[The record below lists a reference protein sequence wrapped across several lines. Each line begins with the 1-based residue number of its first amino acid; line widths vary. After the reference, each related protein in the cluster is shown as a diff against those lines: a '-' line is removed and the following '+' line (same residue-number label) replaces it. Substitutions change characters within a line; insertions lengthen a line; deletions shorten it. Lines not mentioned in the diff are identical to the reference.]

1 MGFLDLFRRKVT
13 VRPEEKWDFI
23 SLNDFKSTSIFT
35 PVAYAYLWI
44 SIFISCAVYVV
55 DIFTMVQ
62 LLAFKQQW
70 SSQVQSESLIPVDV
84 SKWIFTVCIIL
95 SAVNLIYEHIRANR
109 AMRSGSVAE
118 SFLDHLAAKLESLRI
133 FGGKGWKRFLVFAA
147 LTESKKG
154 VEYIAL
160 FCYFNFQSW
169 IRVLLCSGPRQVVNA
184 FSLYAFFTSELR
196 IDGQDFGDS
205 VMDFFRKIEAFAEN
219 DYRQAATL
227 SGMCFTLVIWIFSF
241 LSLLL
246 SAVFFVCFL
255 WCYIPRADGGLTG
268 FCERKVNKRL
278 KQIVSAKIN
287 AAMAEEE
294 EKRKKAQMKAAK
306 KKGED
311 RPMTMKATLP
321 NVGASIES
329 RTEKLPEMPSLSRQ
343 DTMATLPAYTSRPS
357 TPGGYELS
365 SIEKR
370 PMPSSRAGT
379 FATQFSGASST
390 SLIGAAAEPARQRG
404 NDVPTVPKIDM
415 NNIPPT
421 RTSTMLSKN
430 SYGSASQ
437 ANFQPRPLARAA
449 TGLSHYDT
457 GSPQSDFQPRPL
469 ARTATGLSNVSS
481 APSQQPSFQPRPL
494 TRAATG
500 MSNIGPGPQSQLQPN
515 QPRPLTRAATGL
527 TNTSAGLQSQANYQ
541 PPRAGTV
548 PLQNNFGPGMQQP
561 PPRAGTVPPRN
572 DFGPAM
578 QQPNSSFA
586 RDYTSSPA
594 PYSNQPAFQ
603 PPARAPTAPP
613 MSYSN
618 NNYRDIAPK
627 PIERTYTGD
636 IGNQNQYDNFS
647 RDSQVSQI
655 NNPYGGL
662 SGQMSNGYDH
672 DGYGG
677 GYGQGNYGQDIYGQQ
692 GYGQNGPSHDN
703 YGHDSYGYPTQN
715 NSHMPPR
722 LGSAPPPQTQPGYQP
737 YIPQRN
743 MTAPL
748 EGQPHY
754 HHQQNPSN
762 SSLSSVAELSAELPV
777 ETPSEQH
784 PSARAGSVTSDY
796 LEYMM
801 DGSPSSRKTDAAP
814 KPRNGSVSSQG
825 SGAANQEAKSSGA
838 HSRQGSADS
847 VSRAADAGSKSRSS
861 SRTGSIAS
869 SVGSS
874 GPHQRQGSAGSVAST
889 ASRRDPEDTTAH
901 ARQASSD
908 RVAATPTP
916 ASRKDYFANNTLAR
930 QASNAAPSRD
940 YLGGNDD
947 DAVRPG
953 SSHSRATS
961 QQQDEDEDDYFG
973 INRALSQRQQKGGT
987 SSDREVD
994 NNDVE
999 DYFGPTT
1006 FGNIFMRTNTAPIA
1020 LDSNSNGDGGIR
1032 PVARTATAPHFLQQQ
1047 QQLPQQQQQQQ
1058 QYISQHREQDEQD
1071 EEDYFSIRP
1080 VAKTVT
1086 APPFLQQQQQLP
1098 QQQQQQQQYIP
1109 QHREQ
1114 DEQDEEDYFS
1124 QPGHQSSYQSS
1135 YNNYNNNVN
1144 NYNATNSNRN
1154 ITANNATGRN
1164 YNNNNN
1170 NNGWNED
1177 IERGDNM
1184 RQMSRDNGSNGGNGG
1199 YGGQGQHGGQGGG
1212 DYDYDGRGYG
1222 GSRW

>member
-13 VRPEEKWDFI
+13 VQMEYKWDFI
-23 SLNDFKSTSIFT
+23 TLNDFKSTSVFT
-35 PVAYAYLWI
+35 PIAYAYLWV
-44 SIFISCAVYVV
+44 SICISCAVYAV

-62 LLAFKQQW
+62 LLAFKKW
-70 SSQVQSESLIPVDV
+70 SSQVQPTSLIPIDV
-84 SKWIFTVCIIL
+84 SKWIFTICIIL

-109 AMRSGSVAE
+109 AMRTGSVAE
-118 SFLDHLAAKLESLRI
+118 SFLDHLAAKLESLRV

-154 VEYIAL
+154 AEYIAL

-184 FSLYAFFTSELR
+184 FTLYSFFTSELQ
-196 IDGQDFGDS
+196 INGKDFGDS
-205 VMDFFRKIEAFAEN
+205 AMDFFRKIEAFAEN

-241 LSLLL
+241 LQLLL
-246 SAVFFVCFL
+246 SGVFFVCFL

-321 NVGASIES
+321 TLPNVGVSIES

-357 TPGGYELS
+357 TPGGYELG

-370 PMPSSRAGT
+370 PMPPSRAGT

-390 SLIGAAAEPARQRG
+390 SLIGAAAEPARQRA

-421 RTSTMLSKN
+421 RTATMLSKN

-437 ANFQPRPLARAA
+437 SNFEPRPLGRAA
-449 TGLSHYDT
+449 TGLSNYDT
-457 GSPQSDFQPRPL
+457 GSSQTDFQPRPPN
-469 ARTATGLSNVSS
+469 RTATGLSNVSS

-527 TNTSAGLQSQANYQ
+527 SNTSAGPQSQGNYP

-548 PLQNNFGPGMQQP
+548 PPQNNFGPGMQQP
-561 PPRAGTVPPRN
+561 PPPRAGTAPPRN
-572 DFGPAM
+572 DFGPSM
-578 QQPNSSFA
+578 QQPNSSFGPG
-586 RDYTSSPA
+586 YTDSPA
-594 PYSNQPAFQ
+594 TYSTATMPAFQ
-603 PPARAPTAPP
+603 PPARAPTAP

-618 NNYRDIAPK
+618 NNYRGVEPR
-627 PIERTYTGD
+627 PIERAYTGNV
-636 IGNQNQYDNFS
+636 GNQSEYDNFS
-647 RDSQVSQI
+647 RGNQVPQT

-662 SGQMSNGYDH
+662 SGHMSNGYDQ

-677 GYGQGNYGQDIYGQQ
+677 GYGQDNYGQDTYGQQ
-692 GYGQNGPSHDN
+692 GYGHDGTGHDN
-703 YGHDSYGYPTQN
+703 YGHDSYGYGYPTQN
-715 NSHMPPR
+715 NSQMPPR
-722 LGSAPPPQTQPGYQP
+722 LGSAPPPRTQPGYQP

-743 MTAPL
+743 MTAPP
-748 EGQPHY
+748 EGQPYH
-754 HHQQNPSN
+754 HHQQNPSK
-762 SSLSSVAELSAELPV
+762 SSLSSVAELPAELPV

-784 PSARAGSVTSDY
+784 PPARAGSVTSDY

-801 DGSPSSRKTDAAP
+801 DGSPSSRKTDAPP
-814 KPRNGSVSSQG
+814 KTRNGSVSSQG
-825 SGAANQEAKSSGA
+825 SGAANQEAKSNGT

-847 VSRAADAGSKSRSS
+847 VSRAAGAGTNSRNS
-861 SRTGSIAS
+861 SRKGSVAS

-889 ASRRDPEDTTAH
+889 ASSRRDPETTAAH

-916 ASRKDYFANNTLAR
+916 ASREDYFANNALAR
-930 QASNAAPSRD
+930 QASNAATSSRD
-940 YLGGNDD
+940 NLAGSNND
-947 DAVRPG
+947 ARPG
-953 SSHSRATS
+953 SSNSRATS
-961 QQQDEDEDDYFG
+961 QPQEEDEEDDYFG
-973 INRALSQRQQKGGT
+973 INRALSQRQQKGGA
-987 SSDREVD
+987 SADREVD
-994 NNDVE
+994 NDAE

-1006 FGNIFMRTNTAPIA
+1006 FGNTIMRTNTAPIA
-1020 LDSNSNGDGGIR
+1020 LDSNSDGGIR
-1032 PVARTATAPHFLQQQ
+1032 PIARTATAPPSLQQQ
-1047 QQLPQQQQQQQ
+1047 QQQPQQQQQ
-1058 QYISQHREQDEQD
+1058 Y
-1071 EEDYFSIRP
+1071 
-1080 VAKTVT
+1080 
-1086 APPFLQQQQQLP
+1086 L
-1098 QQQQQQQQYIP
+1098 P

-1114 DEQDEEDYFS
+1114 DEAEDYFS
-1124 QPGHQSSYQSS
+1124 QPSYNNSHPT

-1144 NYNATNSNRN
+1144 SYNNRNNNATNTTS
-1154 ITANNATGRN
+1154 G
-1164 YNNNNN
+1164 NNNNNHN

-1177 IERGDNM
+1177 IERGERSMDM
-1184 RQMSRDNGSNGGNGG
+1184 RQNQIPRNNGGQGG
-1199 YGGQGQHGGQGGG
+1199 YGGYGQGGGYGGRGGGGGGG
-1212 DYDYDGRGYG
+1212 DYDYDGSGYG

>member
-13 VRPEEKWDFI
+13 VQPEQKWDFI

-35 PVAYAYLWI
+35 PLAYAYLWV
-44 SIFISCAVYVV
+44 SICISCAVYVV

-70 SSQVQSESLIPVDV
+70 SSQVQSASIIPPDV
-84 SKWIFTVCIIL
+84 SKWIFTICIIL

-109 AMRSGSVAE
+109 AMRTGSVAE

-184 FSLYAFFTSELR
+184 FSLYSFFTSELR

-343 DTMATLPAYTSRPS
+343 DTMATLPACTSRPS
-357 TPGGYELS
+357 TPGGYELG

-370 PMPSSRAGT
+370 PMPPSRAGT
-379 FATQFSGASST
+379 FATQFSGTSST
-390 SLIGAAAEPARQRG
+390 SLIGAAAEPARQRA

-421 RTSTMLSKN
+421 RTATMLSKN
-430 SYGSASQ
+430 SYGFASQ
-437 ANFQPRPLARAA
+437 SNFEPRPLARAA
-449 TGLSHYDT
+449 TGLSNYDT
-457 GSPQSDFQPRPL
+457 GSPQSDFQPRSL

-500 MSNIGPGPQSQLQPN
+500 MSNIGPGPQPQLQPN

-527 TNTSAGLQSQANYQ
+527 SNPSAGSQSQANYQ

-548 PLQNNFGPGMQQP
+548 PPQNNFGPGMQQP
-561 PPRAGTVPPRN
+561 PPPRVGTVPPRN

-578 QQPNSSFA
+578 QQPNSSFG
-586 RDYTSSPA
+586 RDYTASPA
-594 PYSNQPAFQ
+594 PYSNQPVFQ

-613 MSYSN
+613 MSYPN
-618 NNYRDIAPK
+618 NNYRGVEPT
-627 PIERTYTGD
+627 PIGHTYTGNL
-636 IGNQNQYDNFS
+636 GNQNQHDNFS
-647 RDSQVSQI
+647 SGSQVSQT

-662 SGQMSNGYDH
+662 GDHMSNGYDR

-677 GYGQGNYGQDIYGQQ
+677 GYGQDIYGQDSYGQ
-692 GYGQNGPSHDN
+692 PGYGYDATGHDN

-715 NSHMPPR
+715 NSQMPPR

-743 MTAPL
+743 MTAPP
-748 EGQPHY
+748 EGQPQY
-754 HHQQNPSN
+754 RHQQNPSK
-762 SSLSSVAELSAELPV
+762 SSLTSVAELPAELPV
-777 ETPSEQH
+777 KTPSEQH

-825 SGAANQEAKSSGA
+825 SAAANQEAKSSGA

-847 VSRAADAGSKSRSS
+847 VSRAVDSGTKSRSS
-861 SRTGSIAS
+861 SRKGSIAS

-874 GPHQRQGSAGSVAST
+874 DPHQRQDSVGSVAST
-889 ASRRDPEDTTAH
+889 ASRRDLEDNSTTAAH

-908 RVAATPTP
+908 RVAPTQTP
-916 ASRKDYFANNTLAR
+916 ASREDYFANNTLIR
-930 QASNAAPSRD
+930 QASNAAAPSRD
-940 YLGGNDD
+940 YLGSSNDN
-947 DAVRPG
+947 DARPG
-953 SSHSRATS
+953 SSQSRATS
-961 QQQDEDEDDYFG
+961 QQQDDDEDDYFG
-973 INRALSQRQQKGGT
+973 INRALSQRQQRGGA

-994 NNDVE
+994 NSDVE

-1006 FGNIFMRTNTAPIA
+1006 FGNTFMRTNTAPIA
-1020 LDSNSNGDGGIR
+1020 LDSNNNNDNYDGVR
-1032 PVARTATAPHFLQQQ
+1032 PIARTA
-1047 QQLPQQQQQQQ
+1047 
-1058 QYISQHREQDEQD
+1058 
-1071 EEDYFSIRP
+1071 
-1080 VAKTVT
+1080 T
-1086 APPFLQQQQQLP
+1086 APPFLQQVQQQQQP
-1098 QQQQQQQQYIP
+1098 QQRQQQQQYML
-1109 QHREQ
+1109 QHR
-1114 DEQDEEDYFS
+1114 EQDEEDYFS
-1124 QPGHQSSYQSS
+1124 QPSYQSSYQPS

-1144 NYNATNSNRN
+1144 NYNNT
-1154 ITANNATGRN
+1154 TNNAINNNAGR
-1164 YNNNNN
+1164 NNNN

-1177 IERGDNM
+1177 IERGDNLM
-1184 RQMSRDNGSNGGNGG
+1184 RQMPRGNGGNGGNGG
-1199 YGGQGQHGGQGGG
+1199 YGGQGQYGGQGGQGGGGGG
-1212 DYDYDGRGYG
+1212 DYDYDGSGYGG